1 MNYPSKKIAY
11 VIFVLAFGISFFVHA
26 QDRGYIP
33 ENQQVAIAE
42 SKYMVEKYEAKDP
55 NQATQFLNKIAFI
68 YWEYGHNKEAID
80 YFKRSLSINENI
92 GNNNAITMINHNIGS
107 LYSDLGNFDEA
118 LKYYYKTLE
127 IRKLKK
133 DKEGIASAWL
143 TIADTYSKTKQYEK
157 AVQILENDGLKAV
170 KELGNEELIR
180 NCYGRLT
187 ENYEKMGNAEKSI
200 QYFKFFTMLDQN
212 LRKETEEESQRKV
225 LEAQLKTK
233 LAEAE
238 RVAKEGELLNQ
249 EKKLLASET
258 EVQQMARRSKEQQ
271 KQLVIFKQKQDNE
284 RLAKEKLQKE
294 IELDKVVQRSLIGG
308 LVFVFLLVFVAAYA
322 YQQKKKAGIKL
333 SLQNAEIM
341 QQKEE
346 ILSQRNSME
355 KQSQALQKAYQ
366 EASEANTKIK
376 GSINYARR
384 IQDSMLPDEEALQA
398 LIPESFILF
407 NPRDIVSG
415 DYYWFAEVR
424 NETSNEMSLQPSN
437 IVFAAA
443 DCTGHGV
450 PGALLTMIGF
460 NLLNEIVQNR
470 HITEP
475 HLVLKDLHKGVRKAL
490 KQEETENR
498 DGMDLAICT
507 WKPQEK
513 ILEYAGANNPLIIIQ
528 NNELHYFKA
537 DKHAIG
543 GVQKE
548 QERLFTK
555 HEIKIDQ
562 PTAIYAFSDGYPDQ
576 FGGANGK
583 KFGIKA
589 LKELFLEI
597 HQQPMREQR
606 EILEVSMRKW
616 KGLHHKQIDDILMV
630 GMKLG

>member
-1 MNYPSKKIAY
+1 MNYPSKKMVY
-11 VIFVLAFGISFFVHA
+11 VIFVLAFGFSFFANA
-26 QDRGYIP
+26 QDKNDIP

-42 SKYMVEKYEAKDP
+42 SKSMVEKYEAKDP

-80 YFKRSLSINENI
+80 YFKWSLSINENI

-118 LKYYYKTLE
+118 LRYYYKTLE

-143 TIADTYSKTKQYEK
+143 TIADTYSKTKQYAK
-157 AVQILENDGLKAV
+157 AVEILENDGLKAV

-212 LRKETEEESQRKV
+212 LRKETEEENQRKV

-238 RVAKEGELLNQ
+238 RIAKEGELLNQ
-249 EKKLLASET
+249 EKKLVASET
-258 EVQQMARRSKEQQ
+258 EVQKMARQSKEQQ

-308 LVFVFLLVFVAAYA
+308 LAFVFLLVFIATYA

-333 SLQNAEIM
+333 SLQNAEITH
-341 QQKEE
+341 QKEE
-346 ILSQRNSME
+346 ILTQRNSME
-355 KQSQALQKAYQ
+355 KQSQELQKAYH

-415 DYYWFAEVR
+415 DYYWFAEA
-424 NETSNEMSLQPSN
+424 EDKKIIFT
-437 IVFAAA
+437 AA

-475 HLVLKDLHKGVRKAL
+475 HLILKDLHKGVRKAL

-528 NNELHYFKA
+528 NNELQYFKA

-555 HEIKIDQ
+555 HEILIDQ
-562 PTAIYAFSDGYPDQ
+562 HTAVYTFSDGYPDQ
-576 FGGANGK
+576 FGGENGK
-583 KFGIKA
+583 KFGIKV
-589 LKELFLEI
+589 LKELLLEI
-597 HQQPMREQR
+597 HQKPMREQK
-606 EILEVSMRKW
+606 EILDVTMYKW
-616 KGLHHKQIDDILMV
+616 KGLHHKQIDDILIM